1 MLVMLGD
8 TVTLVKQ
15 DTWIT
20 GQVAGVVLNDK
31 RELERVYIHNI
42 NVPFYLSDGWR
53 IVDDEEEGEDL
64 DG

>member
-31 RELERVYIHNI
+31 RDLERIYIHNI
-42 NVPFYLSDGWR
+42 NVPFYLSNGWR
-53 IVDDEEEGEDL
+53 IVDDEDEGEES

>member
-53 IVDDEEEGEDL
+53 IVDDEEEGEEL

>member
-42 NVPFYLSDGWR
+42 NIPFYLSDGWR
-53 IVDDEEEGEDL
+53 IVDDEEEGEEL

>member
-53 IVDDEEEGEDL
+53 IVDDEEEGEESN
-64 DG
+64 G

>member
-31 RELERVYIHNI
+31 RDLERVYIHNI

-53 IVDDEEEGEDL
+53 IVDDEDEGEEL

>member
-8 TVTLVKQ
+8 TVTLVKE

-31 RELERVYIHNI
+31 RDLERIYIHNI
-42 NVPFYLSDGWR
+42 NIPFYLSDGWR
-53 IVDDEEEGEDL
+53 IVDDEEGEEL